1 MRGFVGAA
9 VVGVGLC
16 VATSAGAQ
24 QQQQQQQQG
33 TPYATQPVYTAPPP
47 PNGQGGEYVAPIQGQ
62 GQVQQQPQPIYVQQQ
77 PVMAGP
83 REITTWEDGDP
94 IPPGYHPDTRS
105 RKGLIIGGAVTFGVF
120 YLISALVG
128 AGSLAECSAHNI
140 ISTSPCNDLGP
151 LLIPAAGPFI
161 SLGTSHADGGGA
173 ALLILDG
180 VVQAGGIA
188 MLVLGI
194 AIPRTVLVR
203 NDLGLNRKET
213 VATIE
218 PMIGG
223 FQNGLKI
230 TF

>member
-9 VVGVGLC
+9 VIGVGLC
-16 VATSAGAQ
+16 LVTSAGAQ
-24 QQQQQQQQG
+24 QQQQQQGQG

-47 PNGQGGEYVAPIQGQ
+47 PNGQQGGEYVAPIQGQGQ

-83 REITTWEDGDP
+83 REITTWEEGDP
-94 IPPGYHPDTRS
+94 IPPGYHPDTRV

-128 AGSLAECSAHNI
+128 AVALDCNSV
-140 ISTSPCNDLGP
+140 TSSNACGGLGV

-161 SLGTSHADGGGA
+161 ALGTAKPDGGGA
-173 ALLILDG
+173 AILVIDG
-180 VVQAGGIA
+180 VAQAGGLA
-188 MLVLGI
+188 MLILGI

-203 NDLGLNRKET
+203 NDLATGKKQT
-213 VATIE
+213 VATFE
-218 PMIGG
+218 PVIGP
-223 FQNGLKI
+223 QSGLKI